1 MTQNGNE
8 QFRRRDLI
16 LGAAAAAAVAGI
28 PSLSRAQSDFPS
40 RTIRLVAPFPPA
52 GAADII
58 SRFLNEPLSR
68 ALGQVVVVENRAGSG
83 GRIGTEFVVKS
94 PPDGYT
100 ILMGSQATNSINPEL
115 YKDLNYDPA
124 RDLVPIQMV
133 GGVGSVLYVRPDL
146 SANSLQE
153 IIDIARKNP
162 GKLTYGSAGNGG
174 GSHLAAALFETMAK
188 IKMTHVPYR
197 GTAPATTD
205 VMAGQIDMLIDPIP
219 SAMPYIKGGRVRPVA
234 VTTPNRSPS
243 LPDLP
248 TFDEAGVPGYEAV
261 SYYCLYAPAAVP
273 ADVLAKLRQAA
284 KTAITDPVASK
295 KLAEQGVIELGLTPE
310 QTADYVAKDRKRW
323 GEVIRNANIKVE

>member
-16 LGAAAAAAVAGI
+16 LGAAAAAVAAGI
-28 PSLSRAQSDFPS
+28 PSLSRAQSDFPT

-52 GAADII
+52 GAADVI
-58 SRFLNEPLSR
+58 SRLLNEPLSR

-83 GRIGTEFVVKS
+83 GRIGTELVVKS
-94 PPDGYT
+94 APDGYT

-124 RDLVPIQMV
+124 RDLVTIQMV

-146 SANSLQE
+146 RVNSLQE
-153 IIDIARKNP
+153 IIDMARKNP

-174 GSHLAAALFETMAK
+174 GSHLAAALLETMAN

-205 VMAGQIDMLIDPIP
+205 VMASQIDMLIDPIP
-219 SAMPYIKGGRVRPVA
+219 SALPYIKGGRVRPIA
-234 VTTPNRSPS
+234 VTTPKRSPS

-261 SYYCLYAPAAVP
+261 SYYALYAPAAVP

-284 KTAITDPVASK
+284 KTAISDPVASK

-310 QTADYVAKDRKRW
+310 QAADYVAKDRKRW